1 HAHERSVSGGNGID
15 RGSHAAPGLRELV
28 DVDGPVLGNDDDN
41 GTHARDD
48 IDLDDLEIRV
58 DLEEVELDVRHRRLH
73 ADERRYRPLRP
84 PDLRLPAGPDDE
96 RVEAVPAGDR
106 TCAPID
112 GRDRRGGAEPVRGQL
127 GDEIGQHLVE
137 IDGEL
142 RGLDP
147 VHPFVEFGNCDPTV
161 AGGLAQNFDGIV
173 TLLVTD
179 AEGLRGVLVVGT
191 GAG

>member
-1 HAHERSVSGGNGID
+1 MTTITAPMPATISTSMTSRSVSTSRKLSSMFDIAGSTRTNGGTA
-15 RGSHAAPGLRELV
+15 HF
-28 DVDGPVLGNDDDN
+28 
-41 GTHARDD
+41 AR
-48 IDLDDLEIRV
+48 RT
-58 DLEEVELDVRHRRLH
+58 
-73 ADERRYRPLRP
+73 RPSRP
-84 PDLRLPAGPDDE
+84 PDPRLPAGPEDE

-147 VHPFVEFGNCDPTV
+147 VHPFVEFGNCDP
-161 AGGLAQNFDGIV
+161 
-173 TLLVTD
+173 
-179 AEGLRGVLVVGT
+179 
-191 GAG
+191 